1 MMSQEASAVSLSVR
15 LSAHAEV
22 RTVIQVFSLTYEF
35 KLKPTKAQIAIFEDW
50 LEQCRR
56 VYNYALAERKDW
68 FRSRSCAINACSLHS
83 EYIIP
88 VDTKRPTYASQ
99 CKGLTEARARILA
112 LNAVQVHVLQQTL
125 KRLEQAFVSMWE
137 QGHGFPRFKKVGT
150 MRSFMFPQMGVN
162 PVQNSAVKLPK
173 IGWVKFRQSREIP
186 DGTTLKQVRI
196 VRRASGWYAMLTLQW
211 DCHVSDVMPHG
222 EAIGVDVGI
231 SHFAAVSNGK
241 LFPNPR
247 PFKKLERKL
256 RLLQQ
261 RVSRKVKGSNNRRKA
276 QVRVSNLH
284 ERIANTRKN
293 YYWLLAH
300 NLCDWAGTIFVE
312 DLNLKGLAR
321 GFLGKHCLD
330 AGWGQFFQVLEQC
343 CRKRRVFFLK
353 IDSKKTSQICPNCL
367 VETGKKELSERIHS
381 CSHCG
386 YTTDRDVAAA
396 QVVLIRGL
404 AAVGHTVKMLSEGK
418 AVALPMTKESSPY
431 KQGARSVKG
440 YLA

>member
-1 MMSQEASAVSLSVR
+1 MFNLV
-15 LSAHAEV
+15 
-22 RTVIQVFSLTYEF
+22 YEF
-35 KLKPTKAQIAIFEDW
+35 KLKPKAAQVAILEDW

-68 FRSRSCAINACSLHS
+68 FKSRSCPINACSLQS

-88 VDTKRPTYASQ
+88 ADSKRPTYASQ
-99 CKGLTEARARILA
+99 CKGLTEARAKIPA

-137 QGHGFPRFKKVGT
+137 LSAGFPRFRKAGT
-150 MRSFMFPQMGVN
+150 MRSFVFPQMGVN
-162 PVQNSAVKLPK
+162 PIKGGAIKLPK

-186 DGTTLKQVRI
+186 DGATLKQVRI
-196 VRRASGWYAMLTLQW
+196 VRRASGWYTMLTLQW
-211 DCHVSDVMPHG
+211 DVNVPDVMPHG
-222 EAIGVDVGI
+222 EAIGIDVGI

-256 RLLQQ
+256 KLLQRQ
-261 RVSRKVKGSNNRRKA
+261 CSRKVKGSINRRLA
-276 QVRVSNLH
+276 QVKVSKLH

-300 NLCDWAGTIFVE
+300 NLCDWAGMIFVE

-343 CRKRRVFFLK
+343 CRKRGVFFLK
-353 IDSKKTSQICPNCL
+353 VDSKKTSQICPNCL
-367 VETGKKELSERIHS
+367 VETGKKELSERVHS
-381 CSHCG
+381 CEYCG
-386 YTTDRDVAAA
+386 YTTHRDVAAA
-396 QVVLIRGL
+396 QVVLVRGL
-404 AAVGHTVKMLSEGK
+404 AAVGHTVKMLCEGK
-418 AVALPMTKESSPY
+418 FIGIPVTKESPS
-431 KQGARSVKG
+431 
-440 YLA
+440 

>member
-1 MMSQEASAVSLSVR
+1 M
-15 LSAHAEV
+15 
-22 RTVIQVFSLTYEF
+22 QVFSLTYEF
-35 KLKPTKAQIAIFEDW
+35 KLKPTSAQITIFEDW

-68 FRSRSCAINACSLHS
+68 FKSRSCQINACSLDS

-88 VDTKRPTYASQ
+88 ADVKRPTYASQ
-99 CKGLTEARARILA
+99 CKALTAHRKSNPNLQT
-112 LNAVQVHVLQQTL
+112 VQSQVLQQTL
-125 KRLEQAFVSMWE
+125 RRLEQAFVSMWE
-137 QGHGFPRFKKVGT
+137 HNHGFPRFKKAGT
-150 MRSFMFPQMGVN
+150 MRSFVFPQVAMD
-162 PVQNSAVKLPK
+162 AVLDGAIKLPV

-186 DGTTLKQVRI
+186 EGASLKQVRI
-196 VRRASGWYAMLTLQW
+196 VRRSSGFYVMLTLQW
-211 DCHVSDVMPHG
+211 AVGVPEAMPYG
-222 EAIGVDVGI
+222 EAIGIDVGI

-256 RLLQQ
+256 KLLQ
-261 RVSRKVKGSNNRRKA
+261 RKCSRKVKGSNNRQIA
-276 QVRVSNLH
+276 QVKVSHLH

-300 NLCDWAGTIFVE
+300 NLCDGAGMIFVE

-343 CRKRRVFFLK
+343 CRKRGVFFLK
-353 IDSKKTSQICPNCL
+353 VDSNKTSQICPNCL
-367 VETGKKELSERIHS
+367 VETGKKELSQRIHS
-381 CSHCG
+381 CQHCG

-396 QVVLIRGL
+396 IVVLIRGL

-418 AVALPMTKESSPY
+418 ALALPVTKESSC
-431 KQGARSVKG
+431 
-440 YLA
+440 L